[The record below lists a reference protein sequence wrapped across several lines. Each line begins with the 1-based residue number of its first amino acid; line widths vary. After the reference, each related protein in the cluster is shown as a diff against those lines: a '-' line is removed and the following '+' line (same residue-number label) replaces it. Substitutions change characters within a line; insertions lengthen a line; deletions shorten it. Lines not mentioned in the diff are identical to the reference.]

1 MTNQA
6 TVRSTG
12 TSIST
17 NTSTNTLENASIVQT
32 LFDLFHG
39 DKDCHFALILSDGFY
54 SFFDNFQT
62 KMARILCDHSF

>member
-17 NTSTNTLENASIVQT
+17 NTSTSMLENASIVQT
-32 LFDLFHG
+32 LFDLFRSAFTLEFNVVLDINLEIG
-39 DKDCHFALILSDGFY
+39 EAFKRTL
-54 SFFDNFQT
+54 
-62 KMARILCDHSF
+62 